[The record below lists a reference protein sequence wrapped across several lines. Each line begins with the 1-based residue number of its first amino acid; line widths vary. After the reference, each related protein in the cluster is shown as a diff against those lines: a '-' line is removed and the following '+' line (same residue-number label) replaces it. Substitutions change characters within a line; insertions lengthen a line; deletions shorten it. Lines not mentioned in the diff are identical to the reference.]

1 MKENRLIYGT
11 MGIGGGW
18 TNDILTKNAI
28 EQGTKAIKAALDC
41 GITTFDFANIYQK
54 GKAEK
59 VFGLYLE
66 KHESLRE
73 KLFIQSKVGIE
84 LYDDPAKNKYNFSKR
99 HVIEEVEAILERL
112 KTDYLDCLILHRF
125 DPLMDPKELSEAIQ
139 EMKARGLFK
148 NLGVSNMSHHQIKII
163 EKITKEKITVNQLE
177 MSLKKRDWLEGS
189 IMFNHGGYQSLDF
202 PVGTI
207 EYCQLNG
214 IELQAWG
221 SLGQGIYSG
230 RPLEEPIDESIK
242 KTRALVAK
250 LAKEKNVSK
259 ESIVIAWLLKHPS
272 NIRPVIGSTNEERIK
287 NIVESTQVKLTREEW
302 YDLFVSARGSVLP

>member
-18 TNDILTKNAI
+18 TSDTLTESAI
-28 EQGTKAIKAALDC
+28 KEGTKAIKAALDC

-54 GKAEK
+54 GKAEE

-66 KHESLRE
+66 KNKHFRE

-84 LYDDPAKNKYNFSKR
+84 LYDDPSKNKYNFSKI
-99 HVIEEVEAILERL
+99 HVIEAVEAILRRL
-112 KTDYLDCLILHRF
+112 KTNYLDCLILHRF

-139 EMKARGLFK
+139 EMKTRGLFK

-163 EKITKEKITVNQLE
+163 EKITKEKVTVNQLE

-189 IMFNHGGYQSLDF
+189 IMFNHGGYQTLDF

-230 RPLEEPIDESIK
+230 RPLKEPIDESVK
-242 KTRALVAK
+242 KTRDLVSK
-250 LAKEKNVSK
+250 LSKEKNVSN

-272 NIRPVIGSTNEERIK
+272 NIRPVIGSTNEKRIK
-287 NIVESTQVKLTREEW
+287 NIAESTKVDLTREEW
-302 YDLFVSARGSVLP
+302 YDLFVSARGNVLP

>member
-1 MKENRLIYGT
+1 MKSRRSL
-11 MGIGGGW
+11 W
-18 TNDILTKNAI
+18 TLFRKN
-28 EQGTKAIKAALDC
+28 
-41 GITTFDFANIYQK
+41 
-54 GKAEK
+54 
-59 VFGLYLE
+59 
-66 KHESLRE
+66 KHLRE
-73 KLFIQSKVGIE
+73 ELFLQSKVGIE
-84 LYDDPAKNKYNFSKR
+84 LYDDPFKNRYNFSKE
-99 HVIEEVEAILERL
+99 HIIEEVEAILKRL
-112 KTDYLDCLILHRF
+112 NTDYLDCLILHRF

-139 EMKARGLFK
+139 AMKTRGLFK
-148 NLGVSNMSHHQIKII
+148 SLGVSNMSHHQIKII

-189 IMFNHGGYQSLDF
+189 IMFNHGGYKSLDF

-230 RPLEEPIDESIK
+230 RTLEEPIDASVK
-242 KTRALVAK
+242 KTRALVTK

-259 ESIVIAWLLKHPS
+259 ESIVMAWLLKHPS

-287 NIVESTQVKLTREEW
+287 NIAESIKIELTREEW
-302 YDLFVSARGSVLP
+302 YDLFVSARGNILP

>member
-1 MKENRLIYGT
+1 MKDNRLIYGT

-18 TNDILTKNAI
+18 TDDVLTESAI
-28 EQGTKAIKAALDC
+28 AEGTKAIQTAFDC
-41 GITTFDFANIYQK
+41 GIRTFDFANIYQK
-54 GKAEK
+54 GKSEE

-66 KHESLRE
+66 NNEGLRE
-73 KLFIQSKVGIE
+73 KLFLQSKVGIE
-84 LYDDPAKNKYNFSKR
+84 LYDDPFKNRYNFSKE
-99 HVIEEVEAILERL
+99 HIIEEVEAILKRL

-125 DPLMDPKELSEAIQ
+125 DPLMDQQELSEAIQ
-139 EMKARGLFK
+139 EMKVRGLFK
-148 NLGVSNMSHHQIKII
+148 SLGVSNMSHHQIKII

-189 IMFNHGGYQSLDF
+189 VMFNHGGYQSLDF

-214 IELQAWG
+214 IELQAWS

-230 RPLEEPIDESIK
+230 RPLKEPIDESVK
-242 KTRALVAK
+242 KTRTLVKK
-250 LAKEKNVSK
+250 LAQEKNVSK

-272 NIRPVIGSTNEERIK
+272 KIRPVIGSTNEKRIK
-287 NIVESTQVKLTREEW
+287 NIAESTNVKLTREEW
-302 YDLFVSARGSVLP
+302 YDLFVSARGNVLP

>member
-18 TNDILTKNAI
+18 TSDTLTESAI
-28 EQGTKAIKAALDC
+28 KYGKKAIKTALDC

-54 GKAEK
+54 GKAEE

-66 KHESLRE
+66 KNENLRE
-73 KLFIQSKVGIE
+73 KLFLQSKVGIE
-84 LYDDPAKNKYNFSKR
+84 LYDDPFKNRYNFSKE
-99 HVIEEVEAILERL
+99 HIIEEVEAILKRL

-125 DPLMDPKELSEAIQ
+125 DPLMDQKELSEAIQ
-139 EMKARGLFK
+139 EMKTRGLFK
-148 NLGVSNMSHHQIKII
+148 RLGVSNMSHHQIKII

-189 IMFNHGGYQSLDF
+189 IMFNHGGYKALDF

-230 RPLEEPIDESIK
+230 RPLEEPVDESVK
-242 KTRALVAK
+242 KTRALVKK
-250 LAKEKNVSK
+250 LAQEKNVSK

-272 NIRPVIGSTNEERIK
+272 KIRPVIGSTNQERIK
-287 NIVESTQVKLTREEW
+287 NIAESTKIELTREEW
-302 YDLFVSARGSVLP
+302 YDLFVSARGNVLP